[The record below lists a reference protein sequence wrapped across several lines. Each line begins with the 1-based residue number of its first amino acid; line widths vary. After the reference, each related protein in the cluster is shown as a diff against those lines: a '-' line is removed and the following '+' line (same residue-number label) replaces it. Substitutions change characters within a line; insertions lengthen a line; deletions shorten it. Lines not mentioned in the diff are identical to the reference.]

1 MKTYEDELNE
11 ILDVVI
17 KLAWSHTILCALFEK
32 KDADRKV
39 REAHQELFITLYDS
53 MLCGFCTATAFL
65 FSKKEK
71 ATSICNLIRDI
82 QQSEPALANKLNEKI
97 RVKSGLIKKIEDV
110 RHQACAHR
118 WEAKT
123 PREVFAEGGLS
134 FNKLKEIVD
143 LTQSIICELVERAG
157 KENPE
162 KQQLSKETL
171 QRITSDAGQIMRAFK
186 GVT

>member
-1 MKTYEDELNE
+1 MKSYENKLDE

-17 KLAWSHTILCALFEK
+17 KLAWSYTILCALFEK
-32 KDADRKV
+32 KDADRQV
-39 REAHQELFITLYDS
+39 REMHQEFFITMYDS
-53 MLCGFCTATAFL
+53 LLCGFCTATALL
-65 FSKKEK
+65 FDKKVK

-82 QQSEPALANKLNEKI
+82 QLSKPELANKLTEKI
-97 RVKSGLIKKIEDV
+97 NAKSGLIKKITDV

-123 PREVFAEGGLS
+123 PKEVFTEGKLS
-134 FNKLKEIVD
+134 LNKLKEIVD
-143 LTQSIICELVERAG
+143 LTQSVLRDLIEETG

-171 QRITSDAGQIMRAFK
+171 QRITNDAGQIMRAF
-186 GVT
+186 GGIV